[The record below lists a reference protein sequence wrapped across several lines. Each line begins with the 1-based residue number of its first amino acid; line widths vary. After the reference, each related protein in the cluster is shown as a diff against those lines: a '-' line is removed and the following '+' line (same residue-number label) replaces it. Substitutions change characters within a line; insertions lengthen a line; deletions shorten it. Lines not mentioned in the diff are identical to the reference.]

1 MARPDTTVNIDEKL
15 AKITTHWEPKTVLE
29 ANGLELKAVKVK
41 GEFVWHNH
49 PEGDELFIVVGGDLV
64 IELKDRDSVRLGPGD
79 MFVVPRG
86 LDHRPVAEEE
96 CRILIMD
103 AAGVVNTGTAEGAA
117 QTAREE
123 WI

>member
-15 AKITTHWEPKTVLE
+15 SKISAHWEPKTILE

-49 PEGDELFIVVGGDLV
+49 PEGDELFIVVSGDLV
-64 IELKDRDSVRLGPGD
+64 IELKDRDSVRLGSGD

>member
-15 AKITTHWEPKTVLE
+15 AKIDAHWEPKTILE

-49 PEGDELFIVVGGDLV
+49 PEGDELFIVVSGDLV
-64 IELKDRDSVRLGPGD
+64 IELKDRDAARLGPGD

>member
-15 AKITTHWEPKTVLE
+15 SKITAHWEPKTVLE

-49 PEGDELFIVVGGDLV
+49 PEGDELFIVIGGDLV
-64 IELKDRDSVRLGPGD
+64 IELRDRDSVRLGPGD